1 MTSLTPEHLGTDDSA
16 FDEQLRASR
25 LTIRLIAGAVLLF
38 LIWAAFAWVDEIVRA
53 DGQVVS
59 SSRSQSVQN
68 LEGGILA
75 DLAVKQGDLVEAGQ
89 VLATLS
95 DTRFRSAFDDLQ
107 DQIDALEIRRM
118 RLEAEIAGAYEF
130 DVPDDLSTRAD
141 RMLSSERSL
150 LKARQ
155 TDLDSRRE
163 GAFTQLEQAKEEL
176 RNMQNL
182 YKKEYVALVEVNK
195 AREKASE
202 AEIRYMDIL
211 TQAELVLAE
220 EYSDTLKDITSLKQ
234 EMRLA
239 SDQLN
244 RTVITAPMR
253 GIVNNLAVTTIG
265 GVVRPG
271 EEIFEIIPLG
281 EDLFV
286 EARVRP
292 ENIANV
298 EPGQD
303 ASIKLTAYDYTIY
316 GTLKGKVDFIS
327 ADTFEDERD
336 PSAPPFYRVTVTVD
350 IDKLTDRQKAIEI
363 RPGMRASVE
372 LHTGSKTVLRYLM
385 KPLYK
390 SREAFREP

>member
-1 MTSLTPEHLGTDDSA
+1 MTATHHDDGL
-16 FDEQLRASR
+16 DDQLRASR
-25 LTIRLIAGAVLLF
+25 LTIRLIFMAVALF
-38 LIWAAFAWVDEIVRA
+38 VLWAAVAWVDEIVRA

-107 DQIDALEIRRM
+107 DQLDALELRRL
-118 RLEAEIAGAYEF
+118 RLEAEIEGQF
-130 DVPDDLSTRAD
+130 DFAAPEALSSRAPLI
-141 RMLSSERSL
+141 LSSEKAL
-150 LKARQ
+150 LAARQ
-155 TDLDSRRE
+155 TDIDSRRE
-163 GAFTQLEQAKEEL
+163 GAFTQLEQAQEEL
-176 RNMQNL
+176 ANMERL
-182 YKKEYVALVEVNK
+182 YKKEFVALLEVNK

-211 TQAELVLAE
+211 TQAELTRAE
-220 EYSDTLKDITSLKQ
+220 EYSETLKEITSLGQ

-239 SDQLN
+239 QDQLS

-281 EDLFV
+281 EELFV

-336 PSAPPFYRVTVTVD
+336 PSLPPFYKVTVTVD
-350 IDKLTDRQKAIEI
+350 TSELTERQKAIEI
-363 RPGMRASVE
+363 RPGMRATVE
-372 LHTGSKTVLRYLM
+372 LHTGSKTVLRYLL

-390 SREAFREP
+390 SKEAFREP

>member
-1 MTSLTPEHLGTDDSA
+1 MTASEFDNETGL
-16 FDEQLRASR
+16 DEQLKASR
-25 LTIRLIAGAVLLF
+25 LTIRLIAAAVGLF
-38 LIWAAFAWVDEIVRA
+38 VIWSAFAWVDEIVRA

-75 DLAVKQGDLVEAGQ
+75 DLAVKQGDMVEAGQ

-95 DTRFRSAFDDLQ
+95 DTRFRTAFDDLQ
-107 DQIDALEIRRM
+107 DQIDALELRRL
-118 RLEAEIAGAYEF
+118 RLEAEIDGKFAF
-130 DVPDDLSTRAD
+130 DVPEELAKRAP
-141 RMLSSERSL
+141 RILASEKAL
-150 LKARQ
+150 IEARQ
-155 TDLDSRRE
+155 TDIDSRRE
-163 GAFTQLEQAKEEL
+163 GAFTQLEQAQEEL
-176 RNMQNL
+176 ANMERL
-182 YKKEYVALVEVNK
+182 YKKEFVALLEVNK

-211 TQAELVLAE
+211 TQAELTLAE
-220 EYSDTLKDITSLKQ
+220 EYSETLKEITSLRQ

-239 SDQLN
+239 QDQLS

-281 EDLFV
+281 EELFV
-286 EARVRP
+286 EAQVRP

-316 GTLKGKVDFIS
+316 GSLKGKVDFIS

-336 PSAPPFYRVTVTVD
+336 PSAPPYYKVTVNVNAD
-350 IDKLTDRQKAIEI
+350 ALTERQKAIEI
-363 RPGMRASVE
+363 RPGMRATVE

-390 SREAFREP
+390 SKEAFREP

>member
-1 MTSLTPEHLGTDDSA
+1 MTASEFDNETGL
-16 FDEQLRASR
+16 DEQLKASR
-25 LTIRLIAGAVLLF
+25 LTIRLIAAAVGLF
-38 LIWAAFAWVDEIVRA
+38 VIWSAFAWVDEIVRA

-95 DTRFRSAFDDLQ
+95 DTRFRTAFDDLQ
-107 DQIDALEIRRM
+107 DQIDALELRRL
-118 RLEAEIAGAYEF
+118 RLEAEIDGKFTF
-130 DVPDDLSTRAD
+130 DVPEELAKRAP
-141 RMLSSERSL
+141 RILASEKAL
-150 LKARQ
+150 IEARQ
-155 TDLDSRRE
+155 TDIDSRRE
-163 GAFTQLEQAKEEL
+163 GAFTQLEQAQEEL
-176 RNMQNL
+176 ANMERL
-182 YKKEYVALVEVNK
+182 YKKEFVALLEVNK

-211 TQAELVLAE
+211 TQAELTLAE
-220 EYSDTLKDITSLKQ
+220 EYSETLKEITSLRQ

-239 SDQLN
+239 QDQLS

-281 EDLFV
+281 EELFV
-286 EARVRP
+286 EAQVRP

-316 GTLKGKVDFIS
+316 GSLKGKVDFIS

-336 PSAPPFYRVTVTVD
+336 PSAPPYYKVTVNVNAD
-350 IDKLTDRQKAIEI
+350 ALTERQKAIEI
-363 RPGMRASVE
+363 RPGMRATVE

-390 SREAFREP
+390 SKEAFREP

>member
-1 MTSLTPEHLGTDDSA
+1 MSATGYDTETGHDTGLDD
-16 FDEQLRASR
+16 QLRASR
-25 LTIRLIAGAVLLF
+25 LTIRLIAIAMGLFVL
-38 LIWAAFAWVDEIVRA
+38 WAAFAWVDEIVRA
-53 DGQVVS
+53 DGEVVS

-107 DQIDALEIRRM
+107 DQIDALELRRL
-118 RLEAEIAGAYEF
+118 RLEAEIQGKFEF
-130 DVPDDLSTRAD
+130 TAPEDLAARAP
-141 RMLSSERSL
+141 RILSSEQAL
-150 LKARQ
+150 LAARQ
-155 TDLDSRRE
+155 TDIDSRRE
-163 GAFTQLEQAKEEL
+163 GAFTQLEQAQEEL
-176 RNMQNL
+176 SNMENL
-182 YKKEYVALVEVNK
+182 YKKEFVALLEVNK

-220 EYSDTLKDITSLKQ
+220 EYSETLKEITSLQQ

-239 SDQLN
+239 QDQLS

-281 EDLFV
+281 EELFV

-336 PSAPPFYRVTVTVD
+336 PSAPPFYRVTVNVNAD
-350 IDKLTDRQKAIEI
+350 ALTERQKAIEI
-363 RPGMRASVE
+363 RPGMRATVE
-372 LHTGSKTVLRYLM
+372 LHTGSKTILRYLL

-390 SREAFREP
+390 SKEAFREP

>member
-1 MTSLTPEHLGTDDSA
+1 MTASEFDNETGL
-16 FDEQLRASR
+16 DEQLKASR
-25 LTIRLIAGAVLLF
+25 LTIRLIAAAVGLF
-38 LIWAAFAWVDEIVRA
+38 VIWSAFAWVDEIVRA

-95 DTRFRSAFDDLQ
+95 DTRFRTAFDDLQ
-107 DQIDALEIRRM
+107 DQIDALELRRL
-118 RLEAEIAGAYEF
+118 RLEAEIDGKFAF
-130 DVPDDLSTRAD
+130 DVPEELAKRAP
-141 RMLSSERSL
+141 RILASEKAL
-150 LKARQ
+150 IEARQ
-155 TDLDSRRE
+155 TDIDSRRE
-163 GAFTQLEQAKEEL
+163 GAFTQLEQAQEEL
-176 RNMQNL
+176 ANMERL
-182 YKKEYVALVEVNK
+182 YKKEFVALLEVNK

-211 TQAELVLAE
+211 TQAELTLAE
-220 EYSDTLKDITSLKQ
+220 EYSETLKEITSLRQ

-239 SDQLN
+239 QDQLS

-281 EDLFV
+281 EELFV
-286 EARVRP
+286 EAQVRP

-316 GTLKGKVDFIS
+316 GSLKGKVDFIS

-336 PSAPPFYRVTVTVD
+336 PSAPPYYKVTVNVNAD
-350 IDKLTDRQKAIEI
+350 ALTERQKAIEI
-363 RPGMRASVE
+363 RPGMRATVE

-390 SREAFREP
+390 SKEAFREP

>member
-1 MTSLTPEHLGTDDSA
+1 MTSLTPEHFDSDDTA
-16 FDEQLRASR
+16 FDDQLRASR
-25 LTIRLIAGAVLLF
+25 LTIRLIAGAVVLF

-130 DVPDDLSTRAD
+130 EVPADLATRAD

-155 TDLDSRRE
+155 TDLDSRKE

-176 RNMQNL
+176 RNMQTL
-182 YKKEYVALVEVNK
+182 YKKEYVALLEVNK